1 MTGDPIDNILIE
13 KYGQETFDRVYAL
26 LLQYKEERRNE
37 LDDALI
43 LVPLA
48 DAVFNGDTNKAAEF
62 YDLLGYRIFY

>member
-48 DAVFNGDTNKAAEF
+48 DAVFNGDTSKAAEF
-62 YDLLGYRIFY
+62 YETLYF